1 MKQKLPW
8 LLLIA
13 VLLLVPLGVLAWR
26 KYITPSPQEIER
38 AERSRAL
45 APRTQAGIF
54 TDPESGNVIPWR
66 LYVPPGAGTA
76 RLPLVLAFHGG
87 PSRGDDNLRQLDES
101 AELLMSDALQGV
113 EPTMVLMPQADERT
127 HWVDYPTF
135 KPPFQNFD
143 QRQIPQSENVKSAIR
158 LLRQVIATQNVDPS
172 RVYVTG
178 FSMGGQGS
186 WDSLSYYP
194 DLFAAA
200 LIVNGAGDP
209 RVMDRVK
216 DVPIRFFHGDKDTI
230 TPTANSRELDAA
242 LRAVGAHAQY
252 FEIPG
257 IGHEIRKAVYTREN
271 FAWLLEQRR
280 GSPAP

>member
-1 MKQKLPW
+1 M
-8 LLLIA
+8 
-13 VLLLVPLGVLAWR
+13 LLVPLGVFAWR
-26 KYITPSPQEIER
+26 KLVPTPQEIER
-38 AERSRAL
+38 AQRAQAL
-45 APRTQAGIF
+45 APRTQAGVF
-54 TDPESGNVIPWR
+54 KDPESGNVMPWR

-101 AELLMSDALQGV
+101 AELLLSDALQGI
-113 EPTMVLMPQADERT
+113 EPTLVLMPQADERT

-135 KPPFQNFD
+135 KPPFENFD
-143 QRQIPQSENVKSAIR
+143 QQQIPQSENLKTAIR
-158 LLRQVIATQNVDPS
+158 LLRETIATHNVDPA

-178 FSMGGQGS
+178 FSMGAQGS

-209 RVMDRVK
+209 RSMERLK
-216 DVPIRFFHGDKDTI
+216 HVPIRFFHGDKDTI

-242 LRAVGAHAQY
+242 LKAVGANAQY
-252 FEIPG
+252 SEIAG
-257 IGHEIRKAVYTREN
+257 VGHEIRKRVYTREN
-271 FAWLLEQRR
+271 FAWLLQQRR
-280 GSPAP
+280 AAP